1 MCGNVR
7 LPVNLQ
13 RGTRSIPKFFL
24 MNSDLVHLFADT
36 FGIAPDK
43 LVPGATLESLGL
55 DSLAVIEFLFQI
67 EDKFG
72 IQIPDQANP
81 PRTLEEMALMIEPLM
96 PQPATGAT
104 AA

>member
-1 MCGNVR
+1 
-7 LPVNLQ
+7 
-13 RGTRSIPKFFL
+13 
-24 MNSDLVHLFADT
+24 MNSDLINLFAET
-36 FGIAPDK
+36 FGIAEDR
-43 LVPGATLESLGL
+43 LVPEATLESLGL

-81 PRTLEEMALMIEPLM
+81 PRTLDEMVQMIEPLM
-96 PQPATGAT
+96 PQGGQGDMGTS